1 MRPKKAPAFLD
12 KLRTALANAL
22 PLPGRYAVRVLRSFV
37 RRSEGDGRQTV
48 RKTTFYIDTADSL
61 RVFFRKWH
69 VRKVGMNDTS
79 SRTLLRSVWCI
90 ALVLLFC
97 CVQGAGRKAYVQET
111 TLDAQHVELIESF
124 TPAAPSHTRY
134 FIESGTAVLPD
145 ISSSRAK
152 RLFHPILFLFFL
164 ALYPVCTRALRAC
177 PLREVLLPRL
187 SDIRG
192 LLPLPLAPP
201 SLFF

>member
-1 MRPKKAPAFLD
+1 MPCLCRGDMRFGYCGVLYEGLKE
-12 KLRTALANAL
+12 TAGKQYARRHSTLTQPTVFVYFFANGML
-22 PLPGRYAVRVLRSFV
+22 GSDP
-37 RRSEGDGRQTV
+37 
-48 RKTTFYIDTADSL
+48 
-61 RVFFRKWH
+61 
-69 VRKVGMNDTS
+69 RKVGMNDTS
-79 SRTLLRSVWCI
+79 SRTLLRSAWCI

-164 ALYPVCTRALRAC
+164 ALYPVCTRVLRAC